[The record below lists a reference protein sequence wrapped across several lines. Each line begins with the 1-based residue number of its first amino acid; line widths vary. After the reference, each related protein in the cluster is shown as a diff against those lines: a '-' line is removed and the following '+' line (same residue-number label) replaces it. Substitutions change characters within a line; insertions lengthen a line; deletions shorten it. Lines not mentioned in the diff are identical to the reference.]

1 MAADGGD
8 EQIRGEAYIWGPE
21 WSRSP
26 VVMLGHLGSHYVWSI
41 LNSRAAPFLMRL
53 GFSKSTTAIVLMG
66 GPLSGLLVQPVIGI
80 LSDECPRKWG
90 RRRPYMLGGAILCL
104 AALVC
109 LAIASNAARTTG
121 NGVSWL
127 AILLGVLGIIGIDV
141 SVNTLSAAHRALAL
155 DILRVDEQD
164 LGNAWAARFGNLGSV
179 LGYLVGEL
187 DLSSSLD
194 LDHLSILALS
204 AAVLLVLTHLTVF
217 LLIDEQV
224 LVRAHDHTPKSL
236 GRAIRDMVRHLYRT
250 GQSLPPPIWDLFKI
264 QFFSWLAWFPILYFS
279 SSWVA
284 DIYFAAHGTP
294 PTSSGPMSEAARRK
308 GSFALLCYSL
318 TSFAASIALPWCLH
332 GVMPGRSRHDYAP
345 AATTVWS
352 ADDPPDEEL
361 HAPKPH
367 EVRVARAP
375 QWTRHFRKPT
385 LAEAW
390 FCSQVMFVVGL
401 LFFTCP
407 IYAHH
412 SVPGAVALIGTLG
425 LCWSMTLWAP
435 YALLGILLN
444 TTSTTA
450 PESVALN
457 PLAPAEAPEA
467 EAASAPEPEP
477 AGLLHAHAGAVM
489 GLHNWS
495 IVLPQLITS
504 LLSSLCTFPGSPS
517 FHDALPGL
525 GRVDG
530 GRL

>member
-1 MAADGGD
+1 M
-8 EQIRGEAYIWGPE
+8 
-21 WSRSP
+21 
-26 VVMLGHLGSHYVWSI
+26 
-41 LNSRAAPFLMRL
+41 
-53 GFSKSTTAIVLMG
+53 T
-66 GPLSGLLVQPVIGI
+66 
-80 LSDECPRKWG
+80 
-90 RRRPYMLGGAILCL
+90 
-104 AALVC
+104 
-109 LAIASNAARTTG
+109 
-121 NGVSWL
+121 
-127 AILLGVLGIIGIDV
+127 
-141 SVNTLSAAHRALAL
+141 
-155 DILRVDEQD
+155 
-164 LGNAWAARFGNLGSV
+164 
-179 LGYLVGEL
+179 
-187 DLSSSLD
+187 
-194 LDHLSILALS
+194 
-204 AAVLLVLTHLTVF
+204 
-217 LLIDEQV
+217 
-224 LVRAHDHTPKSL
+224 
-236 GRAIRDMVRHLYRT
+236 
-250 GQSLPPPIWDLFKI
+250 
-264 QFFSWLAWFPILYFS
+264 
-279 SSWVA
+279 
-284 DIYFAAHGTP
+284 GTP

-477 AGLLHAHAGAVM
+477 AGLLRAHAGAVM